1 MADPDTTI
9 GPDDDLE
16 APPPGERVLDEP
28 AARSVSDGDT
38 LADLEAPPPGERVLD
53 DPVDVS
59 RLQDPEAPP
68 PGGRVLD
75 DLTDLDLDDD
85 PPDGAL
91 PSDTDVQA
99 ERQPGD

>member
-1 MADPDTTI
+1 MAEPDTTTRS
-9 GPDDDLE
+9 DDDLE
-16 APPPGERVLDEP
+16 APPPGERVLDDP
-28 AARSVSDGDT
+28 AARSVTDT
-38 LADLEAPPPGERVLD
+38 TTDDDLEAPPPGERVLD

-75 DLTDLDLDDD
+75 DLTDIDLEDD

-99 ERQPGD
+99 ERQRGS